1 MLNRLMIMSLLLAAA
16 SLRAD
21 PPSDLKAF
29 RAFFEQ
35 RFANIEIDDHRDG
48 AYALDAAKREQ
59 WLSIEDFPPY
69 EIAIEAG
76 EALFAESFAD
86 GLGYADC
93 FENGGRGV
101 KQTFPRF
108 DVGANTVQTL
118 ELAIN
123 ECRKAHGEAPLD
135 YASET
140 MGALTAYMAYT
151 SRGETFAITVP
162 PEGLAAYNEGKAF
175 FYARRGQLNFSCAG
189 CHVASAGGMLRA
201 EILSASVG
209 HATHWPT
216 YRLKWEQVGSLHK
229 RFNECNEQVGAEGLP
244 EQSASYR
251 NLEYFLSYMNNG
263 MTLNGPASR
272 K

>member
-1 MLNRLMIMSLLLAAA
+1 MLNRLMIMSLLLAA

-59 WLSIEDFPPY
+59 WLSMEDFPPY

-86 GLGYADC
+86 GSGYADC
-93 FENGGRGV
+93 FENSGIGV

-108 DVGANTVQTL
+108 DQAAGAVLTL

-123 ECRKAHGEAPLD
+123 QCRQAHSEAPLA
-135 YASET
+135 YASEA
-140 MGALTAYMAYT
+140 MGALSAYMAYT
-151 SRGETFAITVP
+151 SRGKAFAIAVP
-162 PEGLAAYNEGKAF
+162 PEGLAAYNAGKAF

-189 CHVASAGGMLRA
+189 CHVTSAGGMLRA

-229 RFNECNEQVGAEGLP
+229 RFAECNEQVGAVGLA
-244 EQSASYR
+244 EQSPSYR

-263 MTLNGPASR
+263 MTLNGPATR